1 MITWNSKNQKSS
13 RWCAPGPL
21 GGFTVPPRSLAMM
34 SLISQAHDL
43 TKKSRQPDFPYI
55 EHCQLLLT
63 LSHFDHM
70 SKESILQA
78 KRSGTLL
85 QQKETND
92 IGIFITSRNGD
103 RNMETLGIVN
113 WLGLLWDKEMEQV
126 QPFQININ
134 QSNACRKDWHSTF
147 SMMS

>member
-1 MITWNSKNQKSS
+1 MLLD
-13 RWCAPGPL
+13 PL
-21 GGFTVPPRSLAMM
+21 GVYSASQIPGHDVST
-34 SLISQAHDL
+34 LISQAQDL

-63 LSHFDHM
+63 LSHFDM

-78 KRSGTLL
+78 KRSGPLL
-85 QQKETND
+85 QQKETID
-92 IGIFITSRNGD
+92 IRIFITSRNGD
-103 RNMETLGIVN
+103 RNMEILGIVN

>member
-1 MITWNSKNQKSS
+1 MLLD
-13 RWCAPGPL
+13 PL
-21 GGFTVPPRSLAMM
+21 GVYSASQIPGHDVST
-34 SLISQAHDL
+34 LISQAQDL
-43 TKKSRQPDFPYI
+43 TKKLRQPDFPYI

-113 WLGLLWDKEMEQV
+113 WLGLL
-126 QPFQININ
+126 
-134 QSNACRKDWHSTF
+134 
-147 SMMS
+147 